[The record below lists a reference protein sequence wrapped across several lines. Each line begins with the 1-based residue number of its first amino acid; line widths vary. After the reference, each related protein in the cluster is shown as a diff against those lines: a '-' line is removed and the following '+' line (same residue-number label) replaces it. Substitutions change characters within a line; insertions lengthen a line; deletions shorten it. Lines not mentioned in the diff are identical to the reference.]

1 MWLGKIK
8 ALVTVCG
15 NMIIYVCLLV
25 YVLSQKMANQTLR
38 K

>member
-8 ALVTVCG
+8 SLVTVCG
-15 NMIIYVCLLV
+15 NMIIYVCLVV

>member
-8 ALVTVCG
+8 ALVTVCR

>member
-8 ALVTVCG
+8 PLVTVFG
-15 NMIIYVCLLV
+15 NMIIYVYLLV

>member
-8 ALVTVCG
+8 PLVTVCG
-15 NMIIYVCLLV
+15 NMIIYVCLVV